1 MKDYQLIKIINEIQK
16 TKKLIGLI
24 NEKVQNLEH
33 KIFIKNFFENPKQF
47 SELTQIQHKLKVFHE
62 QPST

>member
-33 KIFIKNFFENPKQF
+33 KIFIKNLFENPKQF
-47 SELTQIQHKLKVFHE
+47 SELTQIQHKLEVFHE